1 MKKVWGF
8 FPKFTG
14 TLVKGVPLGWGW
26 GRQHDCVW
34 RPRKMDDWHTVLS
47 LETIAILSK
56 RRRRFGGKGHQGK
69 HTGKEN
75 HKEKCS

>member
-1 MKKVWGF
+1 MRCVKWTQEWAQSGSSCEGLRMKKVWVF

-34 RPRKMDDWHTVLS
+34 HPRKMDD
-47 LETIAILSK
+47 
-56 RRRRFGGKGHQGK
+56 
-69 HTGKEN
+69 
-75 HKEKCS
+75 